1 MVIWIIGKSGAGKT
15 TIGKKLY
22 YVLKEQISNL
32 IYLDGDIMRE
42 ELSWDLG
49 HSIQDRYVS
58 EKRRSNL
65 CKLLSDQGVSIICA
79 ALSNAPDLR
88 EWNKKNINNYFE
100 VYIKV
105 RDEVLYR
112 RDTKKL
118 YEKFNNNEIKNV
130 VGQDIPFHEP
140 KNPSLVIN
148 NDLDESIDKII
159 SKILSYLKKKKI
171 VF

>member
-140 KNPSLVIN
+140 KTPSLVIN

>member
-1 MVIWIIGKSGAGKT
+1 LVIWIIGKSGAGKT
-15 TIGKKLY
+15 TIGKKLH

-32 IYLDGDIMRE
+32 IYLDGDIMRK

-88 EWNKKNINNYFE
+88 EWNKKNIKNYFE

-140 KNPSLVIN
+140 KSPLLVIN
-148 NDLDESIDKII
+148 NNLDRSTDKII
-159 SKILSYLKKKKI
+159 SQILSYLKKEKI